1 MNKVNIGIWVYA
13 FLCLV
18 LVLAYRYYTDI
29 FEPKVYGYN
38 LSLWYA
44 LGINLVLLGFSAV
57 SFKQSKLL
65 SLLGIVLIPL
75 STYSFY
81 RSWTDFNYDYLAGFL
96 GIPMLL
102 LVLRILK
109 GQELIKLSTKA
120 IEKYSE
126 NL

>member
-1 MNKVNIGIWVYA
+1 MKKINIGIWVYA

-18 LVLAYRYYTDI
+18 LVLSYRYYTGV

-44 LGINLVLLGFSAV
+44 LIINLILLGFSVV
-57 SFKQSKLL
+57 SFKESKLL
-65 SLLGIVLIPL
+65 SILGIILIPI

-96 GIPMLL
+96 AIPMILI
-102 LVLRILK
+102 VLGK
-109 GQELIKLSTKA
+109 MKKDLIKISTKT

>member
-1 MNKVNIGIWVYA
+1 MKKNNIFIWAYA
-13 FLCLV
+13 FLCIV

-29 FEPKVYGYN
+29 FEPKVYVYN

-65 SLLGIVLIPL
+65 SLLGIALVPL
-75 STYSFY
+75 STYLFY
-81 RSWTDFNYDYLAGFL
+81 RSWTNFNYDYLAGFL
-96 GIPMLL
+96 AVPMLL